1 MTLSSFQIALGFL
14 CVIFGSAML
23 GLLIGRRLPAHHM
36 TPETKA
42 TVSVSMAV
50 VGTMTALVIGFL
62 ISNASSS
69 FKARNGAVA
78 EMSSNIILL
87 DATLRRYGPETEA
100 VRAGLQSYSTM
111 ELQDL
116 FSSGTSRRPSVDDP
130 KSAAALEV
138 VQDRILA
145 LKPADDRQ
153 RWLSA
158 QALTLAAGVNQER
171 SLLVQQNV
179 TTLPLPFV
187 GAVLLWLVVV
197 FASFGLFAPRNVTA
211 FVALFFCAFAV
222 SSAIKLVLDLDAPF
236 EGGIR
241 LTAPPIHLSSDPLR
255 HAIEAINR

>member
-14 CVIFGSAML
+14 CVVFGSAML
-23 GLLIGRRLPAHHM
+23 GLVIGRRLPAHHM
-36 TPETKA
+36 TPETKSV
-42 TVSVSMAV
+42 VSVSMAV

-78 EMSSNIILL
+78 ELSSDIIQL

-100 VRAGLQSYSTM
+100 ARAGLQSYATLQ
-111 ELQDL
+111 LQDL
-116 FSSGTSRRPSVDDP
+116 FSSGTNRRPNVDDP
-130 KSAAALEV
+130 ASAALLEV

-158 QALTLAAGVNQER
+158 QALAQATGINQVR
-171 SLLVQQNV
+171 AQLVQQNV
-179 TTLPLPFV
+179 NTLPLPFV

-211 FVALFFCAFAV
+211 FVALFFCALAV
-222 SSAIKLVLDLDAPF
+222 SSAVKLVLDLDTPF

-241 LTAPPIHLSSDPLR
+241 LTPPPIHISSDPLR
-255 HAIEAINR
+255 HAIGTINR